1 MISTRAKVNTCEWI
15 SIRCGFTIYAA
26 WVTTATILN
35 ITHMLKSFGVED
47 GETLSIIILWIALVI
62 YNVVTCIERNPLF
75 GGVFIWVINAIHYNI
90 VNKKSEY
97 EQLETNTTLIG
108 IINCI
113 TIFGFSTYFA
123 NQYFQDKKIG
133 LNSVVKHY
141 GLFY

>member
-1 MISTRAKVNTCEWI
+1 MMISTRTKVNTCEWI

-75 GGVFIWVINAIHYNI
+75 GGVFIWVILAIHHNI
-90 VNKKSEY
+90 VNNKSE
-97 EQLETNTTLIG
+97 LEKIENNSVLIG
-108 IINCI
+108 MIHCI
-113 TIFGFSTYFA
+113 SMFGFTTYLA
-123 NQYFQDKKIG
+123 IEYFSDYKVD
-133 LNSVVKHY
+133 NWY
-141 GLFY
+141 FGLFY